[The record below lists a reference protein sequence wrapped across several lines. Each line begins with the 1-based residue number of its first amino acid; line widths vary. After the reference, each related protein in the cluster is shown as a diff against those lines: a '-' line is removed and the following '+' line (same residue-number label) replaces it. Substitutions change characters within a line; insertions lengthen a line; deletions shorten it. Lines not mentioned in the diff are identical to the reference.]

1 MQKSL
6 FIVSLLIPFLGN
18 GMASAQINVSG
29 SPDTGSPIKV
39 SAFGSTVNGAGTAN
53 AQVHVWYRNHYA
65 GVIHESA
72 QVVAISSTD
81 GEALGGYNPHTGGP
95 LWRLVIRGDTAANPW
110 LFEGLTNTAHMHLY
124 EIERIEIDLL
134 KSFTAFDRRSL
145 LRRNTRGTVGGITFA
160 HGATTTFGH
169 GPMLVDYRYVNPLY
183 LRGRP
188 KGDVFAKLD
197 LHLFDGLMSPGGF
210 NGTSWMDF
218 AVDTA
223 PFTP

>member
-39 SAFGSTVNGAGTAN
+39 SAFRSTVNGAGTAN

-134 KSFTAFDRRSL
+134 TSFTAFDRRSL
-145 LRRNTRGTVGGITFA
+145 LRRNTRGTLRGITFA
-160 HGATTTFGH
+160 HGATTTPGH

-218 AVDTA
+218 AVDTD